1 MTDPIRT
8 NLKGPS
14 QVDRYW
20 NDDDVLPPVL
30 SRDTEFVF
38 AQMTH
43 KALQAAKPRRGER
56 VLDIGC
62 GRGLDAM
69 ALARQGGILYGGDP
83 SRVMLDKAR
92 KALRA
97 AKVAVILVSHLAEQ
111 IPFKDRSFDRVLC
124 KGAIDHFL
132 CPEQA
137 VAEMCRVTSPRG
149 KIILAV
155 ANFESL
161 GAILGRV
168 LNQFSLRLLKRE
180 IPQPHMWKIPKD
192 HHHRFGFQSLKEL
205 ASRYLSMESIQG
217 ASLFWGFPIWT
228 PFLRAIPSTAAL
240 ILLRLF
246 NTIASSYPPWGDILI
261 LTGRPLPQGGAGQ
274 RSASMKDTS
283 RLWGGILCLAILGV
297 AIVFLWGI
305 SVQNYWALAIPV
317 AMGFL
322 GILGLG
328 FWIGWTI
335 LTIRTTPP
343 TPEPPATTGSE
354 SQEKSN
360 APKA

>member
-1 MTDPIRT
+1 MTDPIRM
-8 NLKGPS
+8 NPKAS
-14 QVDRYW
+14 FQVNRNW

-38 AQMTH
+38 SQMTH
-43 KALQAAKPRRGER
+43 KALQAAKPLRGER

-62 GRGLDAM
+62 GRGLDAT
-69 ALARQGGILYGGDP
+69 ALARQGGTLYGGDP
-83 SRVMLDKAR
+83 SQIMLDKAR
-92 KALRA
+92 RVLREA
-97 AKVAVILVSHLAEQ
+97 RVAVTLVSHLAEQ

-137 VAEMCRVTSPRG
+137 LAEMCRVTSPGG
-149 KIILAV
+149 KIILAI
-155 ANFESL
+155 ANFDSL
-161 GAILGRV
+161 GAILARAV
-168 LNQFSLRLLKRE
+168 NQLSLRLLKRE

-192 HHHRFGFQSLKEL
+192 HLHRFGFRSLKEL
-205 ASRYLSMESIQG
+205 AGSYLSMESIQG

-228 PFLRAIPSTAAL
+228 PFLRAIPSPAAL
-240 ILLRLF
+240 ILLRVF
-246 NTIASSYPPWGDILI
+246 NTIASIYPPWSDILI
-261 LTGRPLPQGGAGQ
+261 FSGRPLLYGACGQ

-283 RLWGGILCLAILGV
+283 RLWGGILCLGILGV

-317 AMGFL
+317 AVGFL

-360 APKA
+360 APKP